1 RLALPSQPMEPNVNL
16 TLSLGADSG
25 RVWRDLDSGVRNQ
38 IRKAERSGLS
48 VEVGRGEKL
57 APFYEIFAERMRD
70 LGSPVHAPRCFRS
83 PRSDRSGTEGRHAGG
98 RPGCARLQRPSRGA
112 LGLVSEGVPV
122 VVPQYAPVLGSP
134 PNGMRGG
141 VPDLRFRPVEPPFGY
156 VSLQTS
162 VGRARRAAVLVHDPH
177 HPTARSAGGEPPHGG
192 SAREGVATSAIGSDP
207 RPWPPHSQVPH
218 AVMARRPIMLARIG
232 SSQIKRTR
240 WFAAQE
246 YEQAFWQRRATSI
259 EDGTAGQLDW
269 YDWKACRLEEHLA
282 S

>member
-1 RLALPSQPMEPNVNL
+1 
-16 TLSLGADSG
+16 
-25 RVWRDLDSGVRNQ
+25 
-38 IRKAERSGLS
+38 
-48 VEVGRGEKL
+48 
-57 APFYEIFAERMRD
+57 MR
-70 LGSPVHAPRCFRS
+70 R
-83 PRSDRSGTEGRHAGG
+83 
-98 RPGCARLQRPSRGA
+98 
-112 LGLVSEGVPV
+112 
-122 VVPQYAPVLGSP
+122 
-134 PNGMRGG
+134 G

-218 AVMARRPIMLARIG
+218 AVMARRPIMLAHIG

-246 YEQAFWQRRATSI
+246 YEQAFWQGRATSI
-259 EDGTAGQLDW
+259 QDGTAGQLDW

-282 S
+282 SVAIPSSNASRVLEIGSGPTGIVNALKWRAPSPVVPILRFVHLDSWPLFLGNPGLALLARA